1 MGHLWGIFLEG
12 ISRLFVDLVLRGGLG
27 AFWEGFGVDFGIDFG
42 RILELFWN
50 IVLHDLY
57 VCFLIS
63 GPPTHACSLG
73 NLKAFS

>member
-1 MGHLWGIFLEG
+1 MEPVW
-12 ISRLFVDLVLRGGLG
+12 RLFADPVLRGVLG
-27 AFWEGFGVDFGIDFG
+27 SLWEGFGVDFGIDFG

>member
-1 MGHLWGIFLEG
+1 MGAL
-12 ISRLFVDLVLRGGLG
+12 
-27 AFWEGFGVDFGIDFG
+27 WEGFGVDFGIDFG